1 VQKRILRRDV
11 PAGDKL
17 CDDPLLDRLYRS
29 RHIKNA
35 NQLDR
40 TLNAMHHPN
49 LMSGMDVAVE
59 HLFEAYQKQQNIV
72 IVGDFD
78 ADGATSTALAVL
90 ALRQLGFANVT
101 YLVPNRFEQG
111 YGLSVAVA
119 QEALALG
126 VELLMTVDNGVSSH
140 EGVAFLK
147 TQGVKVI
154 VTDHHLPPETLPNA
168 DAIVNPNLAHC
179 DFPSKNL
186 AGVGVTFY
194 LMLALRAKFRE
205 LGLFDAQNQPNFT
218 ELLDLV
224 ALGTVSDVVPLDQ
237 NNRILVYQGI
247 ARIRAERCRCGIRAL
262 AEVAKRDVT
271 RFVAADLG
279 FSIGPR
285 LNAAGRLDNMSV
297 GVELLLAENME
308 TARALALELD
318 GLNQARKEIEQ
329 GMKLEALTIC
339 QNLFANATALE
350 TEIPYA
356 IVLYQAD
363 WHQGV
368 LGILASRIKDQFH
381 RPVIAFAQDQAGIL
395 KGSAR
400 SIPGL
405 HIRDVLERVYSQHPD
420 LILKFGGHAMAAGL
434 SIQESRFDDFRQ
446 IFNQT
451 VSELLAEDQLQ
462 GTIWTDGELN
472 ANLLNLATAETLR
485 QGGPWGQAFPEPMFD
500 GEFKILQQRLVGEKH
515 LKMMV
520 EPKLGGPLLDAIAF
534 NVDTRYYPDLSVKTA
549 RFVYKLDINEFR
561 GNRDVQLLVDYIE
574 PLES

>member
-1 VQKRILRRDV
+1 VHKLILRREM
-11 PAGDKL
+11 PSGNPI

-29 RHIKNA
+29 RHIKNS
-35 NQLDR
+35 QELDR
-40 TLNAMHHPN
+40 TLASMHNPN
-49 LMSGMDVAVE
+49 LMSGVDSAVKLLVE
-59 HLFEAYQKQQNIV
+59 SYQKQQRIV

-90 ALRQLGFANVT
+90 ALRQLGFVNVT

-119 QEALALG
+119 QEALALD
-126 VELLMTVDNGVSSH
+126 VELLITVDNGVSSH

-154 VTDHHLPPETLPNA
+154 VTDHHLPPQTLPNA

-179 DFPSKNL
+179 GFPSKNL

-205 LGLFDAQNQPNFT
+205 LGLFDAKNQPNFT

-247 ARIRAERCRCGIRAL
+247 ARIRAERCCYGIRAL
-262 AEVAKRDVT
+262 AEVARRDVS
-271 RFVAADLG
+271 RFVASDLG

-308 TARALALELD
+308 SARALALELD
-318 GLNQARKEIEQ
+318 GLNQARREIEQ
-329 GMKLEALTIC
+329 GMKLEALSIC
-339 QNLFANATALE
+339 QNLFANSTALE
-350 TEIPYA
+350 RETPHS
-356 IVLYQAD
+356 IVLYQSD
-363 WHQGV
+363 WHLGV
-368 LGILASRIKDQFH
+368 LGIVASRIKDQFH
-381 RPVIAFAQDQAGIL
+381 RPVIAFAQEQEGIL

-400 SIPGL
+400 SVPGL

-420 LILKFGGHAMAAGL
+420 MILKFGGHAMAAGL
-434 SIQESRFDDFRQ
+434 SIPEVALADFQR

-451 VSELLAEDQLQ
+451 VSELLSQDQLQ
-462 GTIWTDGELN
+462 GTIWTDGELSTD
-472 ANLLNLATAETLR
+472 LLNLATAETLQ

-534 NVDTRYYPDLSVKTA
+534 NVDTRYYPDLSIKNA
-549 RFVYKLDINEFR
+549 KLVYKLDINEFR
-561 GNRDVQLLVDYIE
+561 GNRGVQLLVDYIE
-574 PLES
+574 PLGN

>member
-1 VQKRILRRDV
+1 MQKQILRREV
-11 PAGDKL
+11 PAGNKL

-35 NQLDR
+35 CQLDR
-40 TLNAMHHPN
+40 TLAAIHNPN
-49 LMSGMDVAVE
+49 LMSGLDDAVA
-59 HLFEAYQKQQNIV
+59 LLLEAYEKQQKIV

-90 ALRQLGFANVT
+90 ALRQLGFVNVA

-119 QEALALG
+119 QEALALD
-126 VELLMTVDNGVSSH
+126 VKLLITVDNGVSSH

-147 TQGVKVI
+147 EQGVNVI
-154 VTDHHLPPETLPNA
+154 VTDHHLPPESLPSA
-168 DAIVNPNLAHC
+168 DVIINPNLAHC
-179 DFPSKNL
+179 SFPSKSL
-186 AGVGVTFY
+186 AGVGVAFY

-205 LGLFDAQNQPNFT
+205 LSMFDAKNQPNFT

-237 NNRILVYQGI
+237 NNRILVYQGL
-247 ARIRAERCRCGIRAL
+247 ARIKAQRCRFGIRAL
-262 AEVAKRDVT
+262 AEVAKRDLT
-271 RFVAADLG
+271 GFSASDLG
-279 FSIGPR
+279 FSIAPR

-308 TARALALELD
+308 NARALALELD

-329 GMKLEALTIC
+329 GMKLEALKIC
-339 QNLFANATALE
+339 QNLTALE
-350 TEIPYA
+350 NQLPHS

-368 LGILASRIKDQFH
+368 LGIVASRIKDQFH
-381 RPVIAFAQDQAGIL
+381 RPAIAFAQEQDGIL

-405 HIRDVLERVYSQHPD
+405 HIRDALERVYSQYPD

-434 SIQESRFDDFRQ
+434 SIPEPYLADFQR

-451 VSELLAEDQLQ
+451 VSELLAQDQLQ
-462 GTIWTDGELN
+462 GTIWTDGELSTD
-472 ANLLNLATAETLR
+472 LLNLATAETLQ

-520 EPKLGGPLLDAIAF
+520 EPKLGGPLLDAITF
-534 NVDTRYYPDLSVKTA
+534 NVDTRYYPDLSIKNA
-549 RFVYKLDINEFR
+549 KLVYKLDINEFR
-561 GNRDVQLLVDYIE
+561 GNRGVQLLVDYIE
-574 PLES
+574 PLGN

>member
-1 VQKRILRRDV
+1 MQKRILRRDV

-40 TLNAMHHPN
+40 TLSAMHNPN
-49 LMSGMDVAVE
+49 LMSGMDTAVAF
-59 HLFEAYQKQQNIV
+59 LLEAYQKQQKIV

-147 TQGVKVI
+147 AQGVKVI

-179 DFPSKNL
+179 GFPSKNL

-205 LGLFDAQNQPNFT
+205 VGLFDAKNQPNFT

-356 IVLYQAD
+356 IVLYQSD

-368 LGILASRIKDQFH
+368 LGILASRIKEQFH

-434 SIQESRFDDFRQ
+434 SIPESRFDDFRQ

-451 VSELLAEDQLQ
+451 VSELLAADQLQ

-472 ANLLNLATAETLR
+472 TNLLNLATAETLR
-485 QGGPWGQAFPEPMFD
+485 QGGPWGQAFPEPLFD

>member
-1 VQKRILRRDV
+1 MQKRILRRDV

-40 TLNAMHHPN
+40 TLSAMHHPN
-49 LMSGMDVAVE
+49 LMSGMDTAVAF
-59 HLFEAYQKQQNIV
+59 LLEAYQKQQKIV

-78 ADGATSTALAVL
+78 ADGATSTALAVI
-90 ALRQLGFANVT
+90 ALRQLGFTNVT

-140 EGVAFLK
+140 DGVDFLK
-147 TQGVKVI
+147 ARGVKVI

-179 DFPSKNL
+179 GFPSKNL

-205 LGLFDAQNQPNFT
+205 LGLFDAKNQPNFT
-218 ELLDLV
+218 EVLDLV

-329 GMKLEALTIC
+329 DMKLEALTIC

-350 TEIPYA
+350 TDIPHS
-356 IVLYQAD
+356 IVLYQSD

-368 LGILASRIKDQFH
+368 LGILASRIKEQFH
-381 RPVIAFAQDQAGIL
+381 RPVITFAQDQAGML

-485 QGGPWGQAFPEPMFD
+485 QGGPWGQAFPEPIFD

-534 NVDTRYYPDLSVKTA
+534 NVDTRYYPDLSIKTA
-549 RFVYKLDINEFR
+549 RFAYKLDINEFR
-561 GNRDVQLLVDYIE
+561 GNRDLQLLVDYIE

>member
-1 VQKRILRRDV
+1 MQKRILRRDV

-49 LMSGMDVAVE
+49 LMSGMDTAVTF
-59 HLFEAYQKQQNIV
+59 LLEAYQKQQNIV

-147 TQGVKVI
+147 AQGVKVI

-179 DFPSKNL
+179 GFPSKNL

-205 LGLFDAQNQPNFT
+205 LGLFDAKNQPNFT

-356 IVLYQAD
+356 IVLYQSD

-485 QGGPWGQAFPEPMFD
+485 QGGPWGQAFPEPLFD

-549 RFVYKLDINEFR
+549 RFAYKLDINEFR
-561 GNRDVQLLVDYIE
+561 GNRSVQLLVDYIE
-574 PLES
+574 PLGN

>member
-1 VQKRILRRDV
+1 MQKQILRREV
-11 PAGDKL
+11 PAGNKL

-35 NQLDR
+35 CQLDR
-40 TLNAMHHPN
+40 TLAAIHNPN
-49 LMSGMDVAVE
+49 LMSGLDDAVA
-59 HLFEAYQKQQNIV
+59 LLLEAYEKQQKIV

-90 ALRQLGFANVT
+90 ALRQLGFVNVA

-119 QEALALG
+119 QEALALD
-126 VELLMTVDNGVSSH
+126 VELLITVDNGVSSH

-147 TQGVKVI
+147 DQGVNVI
-154 VTDHHLPPETLPNA
+154 VTDHHLPPESLPSA
-168 DAIVNPNLAHC
+168 DAIINPNLAHC
-179 DFPSKNL
+179 GFPSKNL
-186 AGVGVTFY
+186 AGVGVAFY

-205 LGLFDAQNQPNFT
+205 LGMFDAKNQPNFT

-237 NNRILVYQGI
+237 NNRILVYQGL
-247 ARIRAERCRCGIRAL
+247 ARIKAQRCRCGIRAL
-262 AEVAKRDVT
+262 AEVAKRDLAG
-271 RFVAADLG
+271 FSASDLG
-279 FSIGPR
+279 FSIAPR

-297 GVELLLAENME
+297 GVELLLAEDME
-308 TARALALELD
+308 NARTLALELD

-329 GMKLEALTIC
+329 GMKLEALKIC
-339 QNLFANATALE
+339 QNLTALE
-350 TEIPYA
+350 NQLPHS

-368 LGILASRIKDQFH
+368 LGIVASRIKDQFH
-381 RPVIAFAQDQAGIL
+381 RPVIAFAQDHDGIL

-405 HIRDVLERVYSQHPD
+405 HIRDALERVYSQHPD

-434 SIQESRFDDFRQ
+434 SISENYFADFQR
-446 IFNQT
+446 IFNET
-451 VSELLAEDQLQ
+451 VSELLAQEQLQ
-462 GTIWTDGELN
+462 GSIWTDGELSVN
-472 ANLLNLATAETLR
+472 ELNLNTAERLKSA
-485 QGGPWGQAFPEPMFD
+485 GPWGQAFPEPSFD

-520 EPKLGGPLLDAIAF
+520 EPKLGGPLMDAIAF
-534 NVDTRYYPDLSVKTA
+534 NVDTRYYPDLSIKTA
-549 RFVYKLDINEFR
+549 KLVYKLDINEFR
-561 GNRDVQLLVDYIE
+561 GNRDIQLLIDYIE
-574 PLES
+574 PLEN

>member
-1 VQKRILRRDV
+1 MQKRILRRDV

-35 NQLDR
+35 NQLDL

-49 LMSGMDVAVE
+49 LMSGMDTAVTF
-59 HLFEAYQKQQNIV
+59 LLEAYQKQQKIV

-147 TQGVKVI
+147 AQGVKVI

-179 DFPSKNL
+179 GFPSKNL

-205 LGLFDAQNQPNFT
+205 VGLFDAKNQPNFT

-356 IVLYQAD
+356 IVLYQSD

-368 LGILASRIKDQFH
+368 LGILASRIKEQFH

-485 QGGPWGQAFPEPMFD
+485 QGGPWGQAFPEPLFD

>member
-1 VQKRILRRDV
+1 MQKRILRRDV

-29 RHIKNA
+29 RHIKNV

-49 LMSGMDVAVE
+49 LMSGMDSAVTF
-59 HLFEAYQKQQNIV
+59 LLEAYQKQQKIV

-147 TQGVKVI
+147 AQGVKVI

-179 DFPSKNL
+179 GFPSKNL

-205 LGLFDAQNQPNFT
+205 VGLFDAKNQPNFT

-247 ARIRAERCRCGIRAL
+247 ARIRAERCSCGIRAL

-356 IVLYQAD
+356 IVLYQSD

>member
-1 VQKRILRRDV
+1 MPSGNPI
-11 PAGDKL
+11 

-29 RHIKNA
+29 RHIKNS
-35 NQLDR
+35 QELDR
-40 TLNAMHHPN
+40 TLASMHNPN
-49 LMSGMDVAVE
+49 LMSGVDSAVK
-59 HLFEAYQKQQNIV
+59 LLVEAYQKQQRIV

-90 ALRQLGFANVT
+90 ALRQLGFVNVT

-119 QEALALG
+119 QEALALD
-126 VELLMTVDNGVSSH
+126 VELLITVDNGVSSH

-154 VTDHHLPPETLPNA
+154 VTDHHLPPQTLPNA

-179 DFPSKNL
+179 GFPSKNL

-205 LGLFDAQNQPNFT
+205 LGFFAVNNQPNFT

-247 ARIRAERCRCGIRAL
+247 ARIRAERCRYGIRAL
-262 AEVAKRDVT
+262 AEVARRDVS
-271 RFVAADLG
+271 RFVASDLG

-308 TARALALELD
+308 SARALALELD
-318 GLNQARKEIEQ
+318 GLNQARREIEQ
-329 GMKLEALTIC
+329 GMKLEALSIC
-339 QNLFANATALE
+339 QNLFASSTALE
-350 TEIPYA
+350 RETPHC
-356 IVLYQAD
+356 IVLYQSD
-363 WHQGV
+363 WHLGV
-368 LGILASRIKDQFH
+368 LGIVASRIKDQFH
-381 RPVIAFAQDQAGIL
+381 RPVIAFAQEQEGIL

-400 SIPGL
+400 SVPGL

-420 LILKFGGHAMAAGL
+420 MILKFGGHAMAAGL
-434 SIQESRFDDFRQ
+434 SIPEAALADFQR

-451 VSELLAEDQLQ
+451 VSELLSQDQLQ
-462 GTIWTDGELN
+462 GTIWTDGELS
-472 ANLLNLATAETLR
+472 ADLLNLATAETLQ

-534 NVDTRYYPDLSVKTA
+534 NVDTRYYPDLSIKNA
-549 RFVYKLDINEFR
+549 KLVYKLDINEFR
-561 GNRDVQLLVDYIE
+561 GNRGVQLLVDYIE
-574 PLES
+574 PLGN